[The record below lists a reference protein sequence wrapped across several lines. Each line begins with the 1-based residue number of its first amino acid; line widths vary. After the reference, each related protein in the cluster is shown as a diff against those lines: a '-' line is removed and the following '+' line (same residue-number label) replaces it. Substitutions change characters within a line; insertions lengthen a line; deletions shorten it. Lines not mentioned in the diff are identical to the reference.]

1 MEYDICQLVSCVI
14 CYYLECKATLAES
27 HSGFILLCECC
38 CCCCCFVQSG
48 PNNMTPVDWGVNYRA
63 LHDLFEMSQSRE
75 HVYSYEIGV
84 QMLEIYNE
92 QLRDLLATDSSHK
105 KYP

>member
-1 MEYDICQLVSCVI
+1 M
-14 CYYLECKATLAES
+14 KLAES
-27 HSGFILLCECC
+27 HQFSFFLFGGGGC

-75 HVYSYEIGV
+75 LVYSYEIGV

>member
-1 MEYDICQLVSCVI
+1 MYCVFI
-14 CYYLECKATLAES
+14 LNCKVKLAES
-27 HSGFILLCECC
+27 HQFSFFLFGGG
-38 CCCCCFVQSG
+38 CCCCFVQSG

>member
-1 MEYDICQLVSCVI
+1 
-14 CYYLECKATLAES
+14 
-27 HSGFILLCECC
+27 
-38 CCCCCFVQSG
+38 
-48 PNNMTPVDWGVNYRA
+48 MTPIDWGVNYRA

-75 HVYSYEIGV
+75 HVCHYEIGV

-105 KYP
+105 KYPSCRPSHGVCKHHPETVATFVCNHLLSC